1 MRTECL
7 NFKVLIQKNRR
18 GKVSSTVNRE
28 KASITADRVG
38 IPSGLDWKGSCFGLG
53 ISGEKTLH

>member
-1 MRTECL
+1 MRIECL
-7 NFKVLIQKNRR
+7 RYRTAEGVS
-18 GKVSSTVNRE
+18 KVSSTVDRE

-38 IPSGLDWKGSCFGLG
+38 IPSGLDWKDSCFQLG